1 MCQYILLGHI
11 SRGLLINSISFIPA
25 ALSHIL
31 MSPYDIS
38 WYCMFLRCRPLPN
51 TLLTAP
57 SGHNSSAR
65 LKWQTHFFSHHNI
78 IHTDIIEPVFS
89 RKGPIKIH
97 YSFFHAL
104 ELSGCY
110 QQVLQQSQLV
120 SFSSLFHESL
130 HSGTTSNA
138 QNLELKRIKPVVM
151 LKLNIIVTL
160 SMLKAIFA
168 TLHKKNTIVI
178 KIKKWQNLLIEGLF
192 RVTL

>member
-38 WYCMFLRCRPLPN
+38 WYCMFLLCRPLPN

-89 RKGPIKIH
+89 RKRPSKIH
-97 YSFFHAL
+97 ALL

-138 QNLELKRIKPVVM
+138 QNLELKRSKQVVM
-151 LKLNIIVTL
+151 LKHNIIVTL
-160 SMLKAIFA
+160 SMMETVHPVHSSFLSEVHNVNYSYFC
-168 TLHKKNTIVI
+168 
-178 KIKKWQNLLIEGLF
+178 
-192 RVTL
+192 